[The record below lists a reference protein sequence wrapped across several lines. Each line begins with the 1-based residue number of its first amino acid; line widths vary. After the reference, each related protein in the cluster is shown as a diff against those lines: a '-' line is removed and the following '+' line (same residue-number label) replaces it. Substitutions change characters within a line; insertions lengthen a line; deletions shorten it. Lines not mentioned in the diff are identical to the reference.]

1 MNKMDGLRGMLLPLP
16 TVFDGEGQ
24 VDEAVMRDMIQFY
37 VHTGVHGLFPLGS
50 YGMGPALSIE
60 QRKRVAKIVVEEV
73 RGRIPIV
80 LHVGA
85 VDPYTTIELGLHG
98 RSLNVD
104 AIGMVGPYY
113 YSDRTM
119 PELLLHFKMVDKAV
133 QLPIFIYNNP
143 EYQGYPITLP
153 MMQEL
158 AATVPNIFGTKLAG
172 DTVKEALKYVEA
184 IPGFAVFVTGGGLM
198 PEMLEGVRGTVSP
211 SLTLTPELAV
221 ALVKA
226 IDERRDEYAIQLQT
240 LVTEVSVTVRR
251 LWKKYG
257 RAIQGE
263 GLRALGLPIKQFP
276 RWPTPPVPEAERE
289 ELFAVLKRARALAV
303 ERPAEAVSL
312 GAA

>member
-1 MNKMDGLRGMLLPLP
+1 MKKTDGIRGMLLPLP
-16 TVFDGEGQ
+16 TVFDGTGQ
-24 VDEAVMRDMIQFY
+24 VDEPVMRDLIQFY

-50 YGMGPALSIE
+50 YGMGPALSPE
-60 QRKRVAKIVVEEV
+60 QRKQVAKIVVEEV
-73 RGRIPIV
+73 RGRIPVV

-85 VDPYTTIELGLHG
+85 VDPYTTVELGLHG

-113 YSDRTM
+113 YSDRTKE
-119 PELLLHFKMVDKAV
+119 ELLLHFKMVDKAV

-143 EYQGYPITLP
+143 EYQGYEISLP

-158 AATVPNIFGTKLAG
+158 TAAVPSIFGTKLAG

-198 PEMLEGVRGTVSP
+198 PEMLQGVRGTVSP
-211 SLTLTPELAV
+211 SLTLAPELAV
-221 ALVKA
+221 ALIKA
-226 IDERRDEYAIQLQT
+226 IDERRDDYAIQLQL
-240 LVTEVSVTVRR
+240 LVTEVSKTVRR

-263 GLRALGLPIKQFP
+263 GLKALGLPIKQFP
-276 RWPTPPVPEAERE
+276 RWPTPPVPERERE
-289 ELFAVLKRARALAV
+289 ELFAVLKRARSLGI
-303 ERPAEAVSL
+303 EHPAEPVSM
-312 GAA
+312 GVA